1 MPQKERGVKGKSVPA
16 GKDYED
22 LPEEPS
28 YEEEPGVEGVGAEGD
43 SIVGS
48 GKAPGA
54 SRRNA
59 FTYITLL
66 RRAIN
71 LARQSISRS
80 V

>member
-1 MPQKERGVKGKSVPA
+1 MSL
-16 GKDYED
+16 GKDYKD

-28 YEEEPGVEGVGAEGD
+28 YEEEPGTEGTEAEGD
-43 SIVGS
+43 GLRGS
-48 GKAPGA
+48 GKASGV